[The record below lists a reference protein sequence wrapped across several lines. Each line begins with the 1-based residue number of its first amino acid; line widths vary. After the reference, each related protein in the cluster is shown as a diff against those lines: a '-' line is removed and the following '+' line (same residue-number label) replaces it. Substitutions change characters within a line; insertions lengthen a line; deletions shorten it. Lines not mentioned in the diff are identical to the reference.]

1 MPVQHSFNFVTP
13 SGQTYIKFG
22 NWINTLSAE
31 DQAAYAT
38 VFVAQQA
45 LEAQQQADG
54 DLIVSDA
61 GKKVYSDAAVEKAKR
76 GEFSYV
82 TPEWQTWFNR
92 YQTETGITLDNT
104 VELI

>member
-1 MPVQHSFNFVTP
+1 MPVQHTFNFVTP
-13 SGQTYIKFG
+13 SGQTYISFG

-38 VFVAQQA
+38 VFAAQQA
-45 LEAQQQADG
+45 LEAQQRANG
-54 DLIVSDA
+54 DLTVSNA
-61 GKKVYSDAAVEKAKR
+61 GRKIYSDDAVERAKR

-92 YQTETGITLDNT
+92 YQTETGITLDNA
-104 VELI
+104 VESI